1 MWPWPPNFE
10 EKREFDVGGGIIIPD
25 PTFKD
30 ALYVSIYAGQSVT
43 SSNDNSD
50 KELSVKHHLFDPNNN
65 TPPNPWL
72 KKLSE
77 RIDRYDNK
85 TLST

>member
-1 MWPWPPNFE
+1 MSSTPIAIPTKDRHLKLVSSRNYHYE
-10 EKREFDVGGGIIIPD
+10 IDTVTYKGIH
-25 PTFKD
+25 
-30 ALYVSIYAGQSVT
+30 
-43 SSNDNSD
+43 NDNLD
-50 KELSVKHHLFDPNNN
+50 HELDVKHHLFDPNNN

>member
-1 MWPWPPNFE
+1 MSSSPIAIPTKTLVPKQVLSHNYNYE
-10 EKREFDVGGGIIIPD
+10 IVDVGGKYIH
-25 PTFKD
+25 
-30 ALYVSIYAGQSVT
+30 
-43 SSNDNSD
+43 NDNLD
-50 KELSVKHHLFDPNNN
+50 NELAVKNHLFDPNNN

>member
-1 MWPWPPNFE
+1 MLGKDIMSSTP
-10 EKREFDVGGGIIIPD
+10 IAIPTQVRYIEPMSSRNYHYEID
-25 PTFKD
+25 
-30 ALYVSIYAGQSVT
+30 SVT
-43 SSNDNSD
+43 CKGIHNDNLVQ
-50 KELSVKHHLFDPNNN
+50 ELSVKHHRFDPNNN